1 MVDSAFVPV
10 DERVQRVPDVTLA
23 QIVRDEAGLIVASL
37 YRRIGDFDIAEES
50 VQEAVVAALRSWRI
64 DGVPAN
70 PGGWLT
76 LTAKR
81 YAIDRLRRSVREE
94 KAIDALTLASSGAR
108 RLAEEDADPALAAA
122 TTGEP
127 PSDALDDR
135 IPMLF
140 GCCHPALRVE
150 ARLALTLRA
159 VVGLTTPQIAHAFLV
174 PEPTLAQRLVR
185 AKRKITAVGIG
196 FEIPTGSERASRLDD
211 VLTAV
216 YLTYNAGYLSQ
227 QDSSLADDA
236 IWLAELVARALP
248 DEPEAWGLL
257 ALITSL
263 SARASARFD
272 RRGRLV
278 LLSDQDRSRWDRVR
292 LARSEGYLAR
302 SAERRRPGR
311 YQLQAAIAACHAE
324 AESWAAT
331 DWLQIL
337 TLYDLLLRHQPSPI
351 VRLNHAIALRHVSG
365 PAAALAEVDSVAE
378 RLADYHL
385 LHATRAQLLA
395 ELGDHDRARE
405 ANVRALSLTDNPA
418 ERELLHARIVAY
430 EG

>member
-150 ARLALTLRA
+150 ARLALMLRA

-174 PEPTLAQRLVR
+174 PEPTMAQRLVR
-185 AKRKITAVGIG
+185 AKRKIAAVGIG
-196 FEIPTGSERASRLDD
+196 FEIPTGSERPSRLDD

-227 QDSSLADDA
+227 DHGLADDA
-236 IWLAELVARALP
+236 IWLAELVARSLP

-257 ALITSL
+257 SLITSL
-263 SARASARFD
+263 SARAGARFD
-272 RRGRLV
+272 SRGGLV

-302 SAERRRPGR
+302 SAELHRPGR
-311 YQLQAAIAACHAE
+311 YQLQAAIAACHAD

-331 DWLQIL
+331 DWLQII
-337 TLYDLLLRHQPSPI
+337 TLYDLLLRHEPSPI

-365 PAAALAEVDSVAE
+365 PAAALAEVDAVAE

-395 ELGDHDRARE
+395 ALGDHDGARD

-418 ERELLHARIVAY
+418 ERALLRSRIAAY